1 MSLIESTP
9 VVDMKNYLKV
19 GDQVFGKFGPAM
31 IKKIE
36 FCNSPGDKYG
46 INVDKIWTKDVER
59 CIFDMDNGHYEY
71 GKDIDY
77 IPF

>member
-19 GDQVFGKFGPAM
+19 GDQVFGKFGPAA

-36 FCNSPGDKYG
+36 FCNSAGDKYG
-46 INVDKIWTKDVER
+46 IVVDSNTTLL
-59 CIFDMDNGHYEY
+59 
-71 GKDIDY
+71 
-77 IPF
+77 

>member
-19 GDQVFGKFGPAM
+19 GDQVFGKFGPAA

-36 FCNSPGDKYG
+36 FCNSAGDKYG
-46 INVDKIWTKDVER
+46 IVVDKIWTKDIER
-59 CIFDMDNGHYEY
+59 CVFDMDNGHFEY

-77 IPF
+77 ITF